1 MLTANIANLSKAVGK
16 RIKEVNGKVKSL
28 ETLKADKTDLE
39 ANKVNIEKNSQ
50 EIAALKTTVSS
61 SSADELKRYVQSRG
75 TGLVTNGFGFLLNN
89 TNFSRFTF
97 NPAMAYAGLGSFFTS
112 VASADNAIDEFIPVN
127 PKSRYLLS
135 FFARTSVKVGTPLSY
150 FYIGCYDA
158 DGLAIGP
165 ETLSRVNFRLAA
177 PLTAG
182 GNVLIHQDDI
192 SKIQTFINVLGPR
205 SSQARLVDGE
215 YTTRTGYKIP
225 SGTYSRTFLTNNPT
239 VKTLRLEGNKLIGFT
254 VQGGV
259 NKPAG
264 SLISVTL
271 TDATYLYPMIT
282 GRSVFNA
289 NRNLVNHEIPETW
302 TDYTLD
308 FTLEKLLPE
317 LRPNVV
323 GMDDKSL
330 FPNMGD
336 SMATATATIK
346 FGWLL
351 NRGSGVGNETSISAV
366 QMREL

>member
-1 MLTANIANLSKAVGK
+1 MLTTNVANLSKAVGK
-16 RIKEVNGKVKSL
+16 RIKETNDKIKNL
-28 ETLKADKTDLE
+28 ESLKANKTDLE
-39 ANKVNIEKNSQ
+39 VNKTNIEKNSQ

-61 SSADELKRYVQSRG
+61 LSADELKRYVQSRG

-97 NPAMAYAGLGSFFTS
+97 NPAMAYAGFGSFFTR
-112 VASADNAIDEFIPVN
+112 VAGTDNPIDEFIPVS

-177 PLTAG
+177 PLTPG
-182 GNVLIHQDDI
+182 GDVLIHQDDI
-192 SKIQTFINVLGPR
+192 SKIQTFINVMGVR

-225 SGTYSRTFLTNNPT
+225 SGTYSRTFLTNNPL
-239 VKTLRLEGNKLIGFT
+239 VNTLRLEGNKLIGFT
-254 VQGGV
+254 VQAGV

-264 SLISVTL
+264 SLISITL

-282 GRSVFNA
+282 GRSAFTA

-323 GMDDKSL
+323 GMTDIAL
-330 FPNMGD
+330 FPNMGE
-336 SMATATATIK
+336 SMASATATIK

-351 NRGSGVGNETSISAV
+351 NRGSGVGNETSISAI